1 MFRALLLKYYKITL
15 LRLYL
20 PLLLLLPL
28 LLCDEFYRVLAAA
41 KSSSDEPTPLV
52 PAIGDKRSTKRFQ
65 SASTTS
71 CPHACNTAFS
81 SGVKSLTASKLHLR
95 LKHHFFRL

>member
-1 MFRALLLKYYKITL
+1 M
-15 LRLYL
+15 

-28 LLCDEFYRVLAAA
+28 LLSCDEFYRVLAAA
-41 KSSSDEPTPLV
+41 KSSSDEPAPLV

-81 SGVKSLTASKLHLR
+81 SGVKSLTASNNSSKPPSS
-95 LKHHFFRL
+95 FGPSPS